1 MRKFSIAFY
10 LSTYLFNQL
19 THPFMTYL
27 RKIIA
32 LLTLCFLTLNV
43 SAQQTPPVMI
53 QGFYWDVT
61 PGGVWYDT
69 LRSKADLLKRA
80 GISAIW
86 LPPVYKS
93 DNQDGVGYLPYDFYD
108 LGEYDNTGGNVT
120 SGIGRFIPTR
130 YGTYSQLAEMI
141 AEYKRLNF
149 QVYAD
154 IVFNH
159 RGGGIKERNPFM
171 PVPCPPGGTSG
182 DSTFTLFPLTNG
194 SGRLTANYNH
204 FYPNAAVN
212 PNNTSN
218 YCSSSHFGFYQFYT
232 NDFGQDI
239 ALHNNV
245 GNNLPMGDSM
255 IVWGN
260 WLKNRLQLD
269 GFRIDFVK
277 GFHPEYY
284 KRWVDGVAER
294 TAPNVP
300 PNKFVVAE
308 LYDGDINRLR
318 SWLNWVNENGT
329 NPRTSLFDF
338 NLYFGMKDVFQ
349 NPNADIRTLQG
360 RGLFNNGVPPTQ
372 VVTFVENHDFDR
384 NNYLGVPSLPDH
396 NPFVINKHL
405 AYAYILSTEGYPC
418 IWWRDYFIYGLRD
431 DINKLLAVRKW
442 VRGTQEIP
450 TNTAASNYQG
460 QNAPFWPGN
469 PTTDER
475 NVMVIRRYGNPEPLD
490 SSGVLVGI
498 NKSNFNVDVW
508 VTCYGWGNK
517 WLRDITGNA
526 GNWNGANGDSTFV
539 FPASGGAGPR
549 VRLRVPANSY
559 AVYVPTYFQSP
570 YQIDFRVDSIFV
582 ADTLITTEWTP
593 SVQFRNI
600 STLSQ
605 TGMQCILNIAT
616 EANPQTVIYAD
627 TLTVGRIQAGDPFIQ
642 NFNQFQGTNNT
653 RYIATAIITGT
664 GDNNRAN
671 DTLRRSFL
679 MRIPP
684 VVPQFTLDGNL
695 NETGYILLA
704 TNPDSSLGFGPN
716 IDIRRVWF
724 GRDDSLL
731 YIGIEGKLN
740 VLSSDGF
747 GLWLDFGNI
756 DGRDENRDLGNVP
769 NAAHF
774 INTGD
779 TTQGRYRSRF
789 ETDYAFSLSPV
800 SNRGFM
806 TLGRYEEN
814 LLSRGS
820 IVAVAP
826 NLAQLNGSNVIVGPP
841 TNGAVP
847 ANTIAYSVNNS
858 GQARHGWEF
867 SIPLSLVGGRTGNT
881 IRGFAFVVS
890 TSAYFSNVLVPGTR
904 TGQADPFGNLGF
916 NPNFAADSMA
926 TGGPYMSPTFSL
938 ETGQMISVRESNRA
952 EKPTS
957 YQLFQNYPNP
967 FNPTTI
973 ITYQVPRSSEV
984 KLEVFDVLGRKVAT
998 LVDKK
1003 QEAGVY
1009 SVSFG
1014 ATSLASGVYFYR
1026 LQAGEFTQTKKMLL
1040 VK

>member
-1 MRKFSIAFY
+1 
-10 LSTYLFNQL
+10 
-19 THPFMTYL
+19 
-27 RKIIA
+27 
-32 LLTLCFLTLNV
+32 
-43 SAQQTPPVMI
+43 
-53 QGFYWDVT
+53 
-61 PGGVWYDT
+61 
-69 LRSKADLLKRA
+69 
-80 GISAIW
+80 
-86 LPPVYKS
+86 
-93 DNQDGVGYLPYDFYD
+93 
-108 LGEYDNTGGNVT
+108 
-120 SGIGRFIPTR
+120 
-130 YGTYSQLAEMI
+130 
-141 AEYKRLNF
+141 
-149 QVYAD
+149 
-154 IVFNH
+154 
-159 RGGGIKERNPFM
+159 
-171 PVPCPPGGTSG
+171 
-182 DSTFTLFPLTNG
+182 
-194 SGRLTANYNH
+194 
-204 FYPNAAVN
+204 
-212 PNNTSN
+212 
-218 YCSSSHFGFYQFYT
+218 
-232 NDFGQDI
+232 
-239 ALHNNV
+239 
-245 GNNLPMGDSM
+245 
-255 IVWGN
+255 
-260 WLKNRLQLD
+260 
-269 GFRIDFVK
+269 
-277 GFHPEYY
+277 
-284 KRWVDGVAER
+284 
-294 TAPNVP
+294 
-300 PNKFVVAE
+300 
-308 LYDGDINRLR
+308 
-318 SWLNWVNENGT
+318 
-329 NPRTSLFDF
+329 
-338 NLYFGMKDVFQ
+338 
-349 NPNADIRTLQG
+349 
-360 RGLFNNGVPPTQ
+360 
-372 VVTFVENHDFDR
+372 
-384 NNYLGVPSLPDH
+384 
-396 NPFVINKHL
+396 
-405 AYAYILSTEGYPC
+405 
-418 IWWRDYFIYGLRD
+418 
-431 DINKLLAVRKW
+431 
-442 VRGTQEIP
+442 
-450 TNTAASNYQG
+450 
-460 QNAPFWPGN
+460 
-469 PTTDER
+469 
-475 NVMVIRRYGNPEPLD
+475 
-490 SSGVLVGI
+490 GI

-539 FPASGGAGPR
+539 SPASGGAGPR

-593 SVQFRNI
+593 RVQFRNL

-605 TGMQCILNIAT
+605 TGMQCRITIAP
-616 EANPQTVIYAD
+616 ESNPQNVIYAD
-627 TLTVGRIQAGDPFIQ
+627 TLTVGRIQAGEAFTRS
-642 NFNQFQGTNNT
+642 FNPFQGSNDT
-653 RYIATAIITGT
+653 RYIATAIITGA
-664 GDNNRAN
+664 GDNNRTN